1 MYERATR
8 GGRMQF
14 MRDVLFAAA
23 WCPFDLH
30 GGFTAA
36 DASAVLLDADGGPRL
51 PEPTLH
57 RAYSALAEKSSRP
70 MLGKR
75 NTPTAETSTD
85 ANTSELQSLIRTSYA
100 VFCLK
105 KKSQDST

>member
-14 MRDVLFAAA
+14 MLDVLFAAA

-51 PEPTLH
+51 PELTLH
-57 RAYSALAEKSSRP
+57 RAYSALAAKRSGP
-70 MLGKR
+70 MLEKL
-75 NTPTAETSTD
+75 NTPAGRSEEH
-85 ANTSELQSLIRTSYA
+85 TSELQALMRISYA
-100 VFCLK
+100 VLCLTK
-105 KKSQDST
+105 NT

>member
-51 PEPTLH
+51 PELTLH
-57 RAYSALAEKSSRP
+57 RAYSALAEKRSGP
-70 MLGKR
+70 MLEKR
-75 NTPTAETSTD
+75 ITRSEEH
-85 ANTSELQSLIRTSYA
+85 TSELQSLMRSSYA

-105 KKSQDST
+105 QKK